1 MAYYTTEITSDEI
14 ASDNPIHQ
22 RLLFPYL
29 KAKDMVSGNLLEIGC
44 GFGRGVEVLTQACDH
59 YTGVDKIEG
68 LVKELQSK
76 YPGSKFIAANIPP
89 LSGLEDNT
97 YDWIVSFQVI
107 EHIKDDHAY
116 LQEIKR
122 VLKPGGKAI
131 ITTPNKKF
139 TLTRNPWHIREYTV
153 TELAEL
159 CKKYFEKVDLKGVR
173 GNEKIM
179 DYHEKNRKSVKK
191 ITRWDVLNLQYNL
204 PRWMIRIPYDI
215 FNRVNRKKLMK
226 QEKGLVSDITW
237 EDYSISDEPE
247 ECLDHFF
254 ILTK

>member
-1 MAYYTTEITSDEI
+1 MGYYTTEITSDEI

-22 RLLFPYL
+22 RLFSPYAY
-29 KAKDMVSGNLLEIGC
+29 AKNIVNGDLLEIGC
-44 GFGRGVEVLTQACDH
+44 GFGRGVEVLTQACDN
-59 YTGVDKIEG
+59 YTGIDKIEG

-76 YPGSKFIAANIPP
+76 FPKAKFIATNIPP
-89 LSGLEDNT
+89 LHNIKDNSF
-97 YDWIVSFQVI
+97 DWIVSFQVI

-116 LQEIKR
+116 LKEIQR

-153 TELAEL
+153 EELSTL
-159 CKKYFEKVDLKGVR
+159 CNKYFSHVQLQGVLGSDKV
-173 GNEKIM
+173 M

-191 ITRWDVLNLQYNL
+191 ITRWDILNLQYNL

-215 FNRVNRKKLMK
+215 FNRVNRKKLLK
-226 QEKGLVSDITW
+226 EEGGLVSDITW
-237 EDYSISDEPE
+237 EDFTISDEPE
-247 ECLDHFF
+247 KCLDHFF
-254 ILTK
+254 TLTK